1 MDEVYPWNLQPVD
14 SDGLTVPHIY
24 EILPNELEEDVEE
37 FDSQSSGTETET
49 TPSEDSSGISVLSA
63 DLF

>member
-1 MDEVYPWNLQPVD
+1 MDLVYPWNLQPVD
-14 SDGLTVPHIY
+14 SDGQTVPRIY